1 MASRT
6 LHSRAFTIV
15 EMLVVI
21 SIIGVLIGLLV
32 PSLTGIQKR
41 SKKAREVNNIKQL
54 GYAWALYA
62 QDNADATIPAY
73 LDDDPLNGTTILEE
87 WDVVYQYPD
96 NTVIPEDIA
105 APWTWRL
112 MPYVDFNHDLVHGHL
127 QEANTDLLSQVDEAD
142 EVALEPAFGYNGYYV
157 GGYYE
162 LETLGSQLVAQPRFK
177 DVRHANDNERLFS
190 LPVKAI
196 SQVRRPDELIAFCSS
211 GIRDPG
217 IRKPIA
223 STDPGYFLVV
233 PPYLAEVE
241 QWRTIAGETVSIE
254 VVRQAPVPVG
264 RYTGQ
269 AALVYPDGH
278 VDRQGPSSLTNP
290 KQWIN
295 AADQD
300 LFGTNNGQFL
310 HTEN

>member
-6 LHSRAFTIV
+6 HHSRAFTIV
-15 EMLVVI
+15 EMLVVV
-21 SIIGVLIGLLV
+21 SIIGILIGLLV

-41 SKKAREVNNIKQL
+41 SKKSKEINNIKQL
-54 GYAWALYA
+54 GTAWALYA

-73 LDDDPLNGTTILEE
+73 LDDQPLNGTTILEE

-96 NTVIPEDIA
+96 NSVVPQDIA

-112 MPYVDFNHDLVHGHL
+112 MPYVDYNYDLVHGHL
-127 QEANTDLLSQVDEAD
+127 REPNVDVLSQIDKAD
-142 EVALEPAFGYNGYYV
+142 EIALEPAFGYNGYYV
-157 GGYYE
+157 GGYFE
-162 LETLGSQLVAQPRFK
+162 LDTLGSQTVARPRFR
-177 DVRHANDNERLFS
+177 DVQHANQTERLFS
-190 LPVKAI
+190 LAVKSI

-211 GIRDPG
+211 GVRDPG
-217 IRKPIA
+217 VRKPIS

-233 PPYLAEVE
+233 PPYLAENE
-241 QWRTIAGETVSIE
+241 LWRTIPGETVSIE
-254 VVRQAPVPVG
+254 VLQQAPVPVG

-269 AALVYPDGH
+269 AALVFPDGH
-278 VDRQGPSSLTNP
+278 VDRLGPSSLTNP

-300 LFGTNNGQFL
+300 QFGTNNGQFL